1 MKKTLSVM
9 IVTFMMVLC
18 MTGCGKEQDEFVD
31 YVNNSRKEVTDLEKK
46 AKDSYASVVDDI
58 SQDGQTALD
67 ELSTN
72 TADLAKQAVDKATA
86 LGKKLEGEELKK
98 VHELYVTSLK
108 DFQSGI
114 DQFIQALEN
123 GDSDLGTQANDTMSK
138 ATEETEKYMKELKK
152 LADDLGVEL
161 KDEDKK

>member
-46 AKDSYASVVDDI
+46 AKDSYASVVDAI

-123 GDSDLGTQANDTMSK
+123 GDSDMGIQANDTMSK

-161 KDEDKK
+161 KDED